1 MSARSFAVLR
11 RKRLVTLVIAPE
23 STDSEV
29 PLAAAYDVA
38 SALAIESVR
47 HLRDGDW
54 DEVARRVEA
63 VEQAVEGIVEAR
75 AAFDSIE
82 KRAHDGAAAS
92 AKRHALLVRLVA
104 ELAAVVRV
112 Q

>member
-1 MSARSFAVLR
+1 VL
-11 RKRLVTLVIAPE
+11 
-23 STDSEV
+23 
-29 PLAAAYDVA
+29 LAATYDVA
-38 SALAIESVR
+38 AALAIESVR
-47 HLRDGDW
+47 RSRDGDW

-63 VEQAVEGIVEAR
+63 VEQAVEGVTEAR

-82 KRAHDGAAAS
+82 KKAHEGSAAA

-104 ELAAVVRV
+104 ELAVVVRA